1 MLMADGRTDARVI
14 GILLAIIIYTNIKRI
29 FKTLT
34 MMCIVELASGNEYYQ
49 SKHGTAQAIL
59 VLIASTSSE
68 DSDEPVHIRCFTIAI
83 AACIHIV
90 WI

>member
-34 MMCIVELASGNEYYQ
+34 MMCIVELASGNE
-49 SKHGTAQAIL
+49 
-59 VLIASTSSE
+59 
-68 DSDEPVHIRCFTIAI
+68 
-83 AACIHIV
+83 
-90 WI
+90 